1 MYSTLA
7 CYYGVT
13 CFGGFAQGTYL
24 PQIFA
29 AYSKIVEKSGESA
42 SIQPDILCEDIILAL
57 DKEGRI
63 MTALDILT
71 ANDQVDIEKL
81 LQNAKNTTLQR
92 SIELMLPEITRCL

>member
-29 AYSKIVEKSGESA
+29 AYSKIAEKSGESA

-71 ANDQVDIEKL
+71 ANDRVDIEKL